1 MASLYFRERSSEKE
15 ILDDFNLKDNGLSQN
30 LKELERVNTLLGG
43 YAPVLAMLEGIKPEL
58 QKRPLVRITDVGC
71 GGGDVL
77 RRVHHW
83 CQKNRINARLPGLDG
98 NPHVVELARDFSH
111 TYSGIDW
118 QVVNVFSPEFGD
130 QTADVLMF
138 NLFLHHFQEEEIVA
152 LLKKCRRGCRFLIIN
167 DLQRSRLAYQLF
179 RLASRIFRFSYISR
193 HDGKLSIRKSFTK
206 GDWVRMLQEAGISRY
221 RIKWQWAFRYSVL
234 ITFS

>member
-1 MASLYFRERSSEKE
+1 MRFKSKKTEFNHFSRLSGEWWAKNGKFK
-15 ILDDFNLKDNGLSQN
+15 ILHDIQPIRIKFIQN
-30 LKELERVNTLLGG
+30 AINKQKLNK
-43 YAPVLAMLEGIKPEL
+43 IKIL
-58 QKRPLVRITDVGC
+58 DVGC

-83 CQKNRINARLPGLDG
+83 CQKNRINARLIGLDG
-98 NPHVVELARDFSH
+98 NLHVVELAREFSH

-130 QTADVLMF
+130 HTADVFMF

-152 LLKKCRRGCRFLIIN
+152 LLKKCRTGCRFLIIN

-179 RLASRIFRFSYISR
+179 RLASRVFRFSYISR